1 MNVMG
6 SMVGA
11 FFFFGFGLG
20 IGLSFGLLESTTFA
34 KDSCWWS
41 LPSLLGGKR
50 SGEWGFEEG
59 GVATGL
65 LHISRSSNITCD
77 LSRSPHIYCSFDCK
91 QLVEREVELCI
102 GWP

>member
-1 MNVMG
+1 
-6 SMVGA
+6 
-11 FFFFGFGLG
+11 
-20 IGLSFGLLESTTFA
+20 
-34 KDSCWWS
+34 
-41 LPSLLGGKR
+41 
-50 SGEWGFEEG
+50 
-59 GVATGL
+59 